1 MSPTSHLKAACVAL
15 AASFAVHC
23 TVSVADDLPAVA
35 IKEPKVGEKVNSAAQ
50 RHLNIERLW
59 AELEASFRAT
69 RKLRVL
75 SRDKEVIADI
85 REEQQF
91 AESDLAKGD
100 AAATG
105 EMSNAHYL
113 ILPKVQDFKFY
124 RSVQPLPNFD
134 NKYKRQDSGLL
145 QLTAQMV
152 DTTTGQV
159 ETTFDLSSR
168 FATASEIVNTRAGVP
183 NSTHFTKMA
192 KDVAAQLA
200 DQFVAAV
207 FPMKVVQRTRSNQ
220 IIINR
225 GSDGGMKMGDEFDV
239 FFAGEELID
248 PDTGKSLG
256 SSEEFVGTV
265 KVVRINPKVTYA
277 KIVSEVDPQNAPIGI
292 GDIVRKP
299 QKDNVVDVWRV
310 NETQGCRDGEITTNV
325 AQTHRAYFRLRVGLK
340 RRRRRAAG
348 TAGCR

>member
-1 MSPTSHLKAACVAL
+1 MFLKIIFSAACIML
-15 AASFAVHC
+15 AAVATPSLAFAE
-23 TVSVADDLPAVA
+23 DDMPAVA
-35 IKEPKVGEKVNSAAQ
+35 IKEPKVGEKVNASVQ

-59 AELEASFRAT
+59 AELESSFRAT

-75 SRDKEVIADI
+75 SRDKDVIADI

-91 AESDLAKGD
+91 AQSDLAKGD

-105 EMSNAHYL
+105 EMSNANYL

-124 RSVQPLPNFD
+124 RSATPLPNFD
-134 NKYKRQDSGLL
+134 SKYRRQDSGLL
-145 QLTAQMV
+145 QLTVQMV
-152 DTTTGQV
+152 NTTTGQV

-168 FATASEIVNTRAGVP
+168 FSTASQIVNSSGGSPDT
-183 NSTHFTKMA
+183 THFTKMA

-200 DQFVAAV
+200 DQFVAAI

-225 GSDGGMKMGDEFDV
+225 GSDGGMEMGEVLEV

-256 SSEEFVGTV
+256 SSEEYVGKV
-265 KVVRINPKVTYA
+265 EVVRINPKVTYA
-277 KIVSEVDPQNAPIGI
+277 KIVSEENPQNSPIGV
-292 GDIVRKP
+292 GDIVRRP
-299 QKDNVVDVWRV
+299 QK
-310 NETQGCRDGEITTNV
+310 
-325 AQTHRAYFRLRVGLK
+325 K
-340 RRRRRAAG
+340 
-348 TAGCR
+348 

>member
-1 MSPTSHLKAACVAL
+1 MALNLYIPAALIVLSAAL
-15 AASFAVHC
+15 SMPSAAI
-23 TVSVADDLPAVA
+23 ADEELPAVA
-35 IKEPKVGEKVNSAAQ
+35 VKEPKVGEKVSESVQ

-75 SRDKEVIADI
+75 SRDQEVIADI

-91 AESDLAKGD
+91 AQSDLAKGD

-105 EMSNAHYL
+105 ELSNANYL

-124 RSVQPLPNFD
+124 RSIKPLPNFD
-134 NKYKRQDSGLL
+134 SKYTRQDSGLL

-152 DTTTGQV
+152 NTTTGQV
-159 ETTFDLSSR
+159 ETNFDLSAR
-168 FATASEIVNTRAGVP
+168 FSTPSQIVNTKAGAP
-183 NSTHFTKMA
+183 DSTHFTAMA

-207 FPMKVVQRTRSNQ
+207 FPMKVVQRTRANQ
-220 IIINR
+220 VIINR
-225 GSDGGMKMGDEFDV
+225 GADGGISMGEVLEV

-256 SSEEFVGTV
+256 SSEEYVGKV
-265 KVVRINPKVTYA
+265 EVVRINPKVTYA
-277 KIVSEVDPQNAPIGI
+277 KIVEELDAQNAPIGV
-292 GDIVRKP
+292 GDIVRRP
-299 QKDNVVDVWRV
+299 QK
-310 NETQGCRDGEITTNV
+310 
-325 AQTHRAYFRLRVGLK
+325 K
-340 RRRRRAAG
+340 
-348 TAGCR
+348 

>member
-1 MSPTSHLKAACVAL
+1 MLSKTLSRLAGILLTVAFLFPPLAL
-15 AASFAVHC
+15 AES
-23 TVSVADDLPAVA
+23 DQPAVA
-35 IKEPKVGEKVNSAAQ
+35 VKEPKVGEKVSKYAR

-59 AELEASFRAT
+59 AELESSFRAT

-75 SRDKEVIADI
+75 SRDKEVIADL

-113 ILPKVQDFKFY
+113 VLPKVQDFKFY
-124 RSVQPLPNFD
+124 RSAKALPNFD
-134 NKYKRQDSGLL
+134 SKYRRQDSGLL
-145 QLTAQMV
+145 QLTVQMV
-152 DTTTGQV
+152 DTSSGQV
-159 ETTFDLSSR
+159 KATFDLSSR
-168 FATASEIVNTRAGVP
+168 FATKAQIVNTKAGAP
-183 NSTHFTKMA
+183 HTTHFTKMA

-207 FPMKVVQRTRSNQ
+207 FPMKVVKRTRGNQ

-225 GSDGGMKMGDEFDV
+225 GKDGGMKMGETLEV

-248 PDTGKSLG
+248 PDTGMSLG

-277 KIVSEVDPQNAPIGI
+277 KIVSEIDPQNGPITT
-292 GDIVRKP
+292 GDIVRRP
-299 QKDNVVDVWRV
+299 QK
-310 NETQGCRDGEITTNV
+310 Q
-325 AQTHRAYFRLRVGLK
+325 
-340 RRRRRAAG
+340 
-348 TAGCR
+348 

>member
-1 MSPTSHLKAACVAL
+1 MFLKSIFPAACIMLAVVATP
-15 AASFAVHC
+15 SVVFAE
-23 TVSVADDLPAVA
+23 DDMPAVA
-35 IKEPKVGEKVNSAAQ
+35 IKEPKVGEKVNASVL

-59 AELEASFRAT
+59 AELESSFRAT

-75 SRDKEVIADI
+75 SRDKDVIADI

-91 AESDLAKGD
+91 AQSDLAKGD

-105 EMSNAHYL
+105 EMSNANYL

-124 RSVQPLPNFD
+124 RSATPLPNFD
-134 NKYKRQDSGLL
+134 SKYRRQDSGLL
-145 QLTAQMV
+145 QLTVQMV
-152 DTTTGQV
+152 NTTTGQV

-168 FATASEIVNTRAGVP
+168 FSTASQIVNSSGGSPDT
-183 NSTHFTKMA
+183 THFTKMA

-200 DQFVAAV
+200 DQFVAAI

-225 GSDGGMKMGDEFDV
+225 GSDGGMEMGEVLEV

-256 SSEEFVGTV
+256 SSEEYVGKV
-265 KVVRINPKVTYA
+265 EVVRINPKVTYA
-277 KIVSEVDPQNAPIGI
+277 KIVSEENPQNSPIGV
-292 GDIVRKP
+292 GDIVRRP
-299 QKDNVVDVWRV
+299 QK
-310 NETQGCRDGEITTNV
+310 
-325 AQTHRAYFRLRVGLK
+325 K
-340 RRRRRAAG
+340 
-348 TAGCR
+348 